1 MKKYIGFASYPDY
14 SGNSKALFEDM
25 KSMNIEKYDLIWFC
39 KEKNIADRLNKNG
52 INAIWDKSASFK
64 KEFDNVKIMINTHDY
79 YMDIKND
86 NQIFINLWHGLGLKK
101 AGAFLENE
109 IDWNFELSSKNDY
122 LIGTSEFGRMVF
134 SSIFSM
140 PLYRVKQY
148 PQARY
153 KWLFENNGKSNLSK
167 ILKKDLSIY
176 NKIIM
181 YAPTFKS
188 GLGRDDAT
196 INTNNV
202 LNLNNYVEQKLIE
215 FLEKNNILLVVKLH
229 PSEQNKIKEI
239 QTNNIIE
246 LKDEDML
253 NEFITINEVL
263 DGIDL
268 LISDYSSIYVDYINL
283 TRPVLFLNTDK
294 EEYIKNRG
302 IIFNSLDFWWMAG
315 PKVHDIDM
323 FIIETEKLLNDGEYY
338 NNERKLFNELVNG
351 NEQKNNDK
359 LIEFILNLEKTEIGD
374 TSNYQ
379 TALLEKKNI
388 QLKDEINSLK
398 NENNVLINENNCI
411 REEYNKIIYS
421 RSYKT
426 IQKIKRV
433 IKRK

>member
-1 MKKYIGFASYPDY
+1 M
-14 SGNSKALFEDM
+14 
-25 KSMNIEKYDLIWFC
+25 
-39 KEKNIADRLNKNG
+39 
-52 INAIWDKSASFK
+52 
-64 KEFDNVKIMINTHDY
+64 
-79 YMDIKND
+79 
-86 NQIFINLWHGLGLKK
+86 
-101 AGAFLENE
+101 
-109 IDWNFELSSKNDY
+109 
-122 LIGTSEFGRMVF
+122 IGTSEFGRMVF
-134 SSIFSM
+134 SSTFSM

-181 YAPTFKS
+181 YAPTFKC

-196 INTNNV
+196 INTNNI
-202 LNLNNYVEQKLIE
+202 LNLNHYDEKKFTQ
-215 FLEKNNILLVVKLH
+215 FLEENNILLVVKLH
-229 PSEQNKIKEI
+229 PSEKNKIKET

-253 NEFITINEVL
+253 NEFITINEIL

-283 TRPVLFLNTDK
+283 TRPVLFLDTDK
-294 EEYIKNRG
+294 EEYEKNRG

-315 PKVHDIDM
+315 PKVNDIDM
-323 FIIETEKLLNDGEYY
+323 FMIEIEKLLNNKEYY

-351 NEQKNNDK
+351 NEQKNNK
-359 LIEFILNLEKTEIGD
+359 NLIEFILKLENTEKGN

-398 NENNVLINENNCI
+398 NENNVLINENTCI
-411 REEYNKIIYS
+411 REEYNKIIHS
-421 RSYKT
+421 RSYKI
-426 IQKIKRV
+426 IQKIKRL
-433 IKRK
+433 IKRG

>member
-1 MKKYIGFASYPDY
+1 MKKSIGFASYPDY

-52 INAIWDKSASFK
+52 INAIWDKSESFK

-86 NQIFINLWHGLGLKK
+86 NQFFINLWHGLGLKK

-109 IDWNFELSSKNDY
+109 MDWNFEFSSKNDY

-134 SSIFSM
+134 LFFFSM

-196 INTNNV
+196 INTNNI
-202 LNLNNYVEQKLIE
+202 LNLNNYDEQKLIQ

-294 EEYIKNRG
+294 EEYVKNRG
-302 IIFNSLDFWWMAG
+302 IIFNSLNFWWMAG

-421 RSYKT
+421 RSYKI